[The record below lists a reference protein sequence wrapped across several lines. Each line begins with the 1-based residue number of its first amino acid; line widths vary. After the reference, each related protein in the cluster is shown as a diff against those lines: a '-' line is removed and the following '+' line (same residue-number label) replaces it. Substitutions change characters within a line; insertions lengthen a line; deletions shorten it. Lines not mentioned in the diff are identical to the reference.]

1 MAKISAGIGTS
12 HVPLLGRIVD
22 TESTQTDEWKPV
34 FDGYDFTKKWIKEE
48 KPDVVI
54 LIYNDHASAFDMKFI
69 PTFALGCAEE
79 FKPADEGYGA
89 RPVPTVKGDQALA
102 AHIGESLVEQAF
114 DITFV
119 NEMDVDHGLTVPLS
133 MMFGTPESWPCKVI
147 PIAVNVLLYP
157 APTGE
162 RCLALGRAIKNAID
176 TYEEDLN
183 IQIWG
188 TGGMS
193 HQLVGERAGLINQ
206 EWDNAFLDKLP
217 SDYESLAKIKQAEY
231 IRETGTEGAETV
243 MWLIMRGALNEQVE
257 ELHRFYHV
265 PVSNT
270 ALGHIVLK
278 NSE

>member
-162 RCLALGRAIKNAID
+162 RCLALGGAIKNAID